1 MDNTKQRSELLLGK
15 EAIETLAK
23 KNVLVVGV
31 GGVGGFC
38 VEALARVGIGHLI
51 LIDKDTV
58 EITNVNR
65 QLIATTQTVGK
76 VKVDLFQERIHANDP
91 NCKVDVHHA
100 FYDESMNELL
110 DTYTIDFV
118 IDCIDSMKSKEELI
132 SYCLTRKIPF
142 LCSMGMARR
151 MDPSQLKVME
161 LEKTS
166 YDPMAKRLRTW
177 KRKNRIR
184 QKIMVVASLEPPVD
198 MKDKEVLPS
207 TIFVPATAGLLLASE
222 CVRNLKI

>member
-65 QLIATTQTVGK
+65 PLIATTQTVGK
-76 VKVDLFQERIHANDP
+76 VKVDLFQE
-91 NCKVDVHHA
+91 
-100 FYDESMNELL
+100 
-110 DTYTIDFV
+110 
-118 IDCIDSMKSKEELI
+118 
-132 SYCLTRKIPF
+132 
-142 LCSMGMARR
+142 
-151 MDPSQLKVME
+151 
-161 LEKTS
+161 
-166 YDPMAKRLRTW
+166 
-177 KRKNRIR
+177 
-184 QKIMVVASLEPPVD
+184 
-198 MKDKEVLPS
+198 
-207 TIFVPATAGLLLASE
+207 
-222 CVRNLKI
+222 